1 MKKCAVIGSIN
12 MDMVVG
18 TPRFPQPGESIT
30 GNVFRTAPGGKGA
43 NQAVALARL
52 GAPVKMAGKVGR
64 DLFGEQY
71 LEHFRKN
78 GVDVS
83 AVEAQEGATTGL
95 ADILVSGEGENCIV
109 YIPGANGLCD
119 GAWLERALEQ
129 TADCDIVLMQL
140 ELPLDT
146 TISCIRRLREMGKT
160 ILLDPAPAVPLP
172 EEVLA
177 LADYVTPNETELRIL
192 TPSLPDSATMEER
205 VRRLIGD
212 SDRVVVHKRG
222 RDGAYICTRDG
233 IVHVPG
239 FAVKAVDTTA
249 AGDTFNAGLAAG
261 LAMGMALP
269 EAVRLANAAAA
280 LSVTAFGA
288 QDGMPSLE
296 RAKQLMEEQK

>member
-30 GNVFRTAPGGKGA
+30 GNVFRTVPGGKGA
-43 NQAVALARL
+43 NQAIALARL
-52 GAPVKMAGKVGR
+52 GAAVRMAGKVGR
-64 DLFGEQY
+64 DLFGGQY

-95 ADILVSGEGENCIV
+95 ADILVNAEGENCIV

-119 GAWLERALEQ
+119 GAWLERALKQVE
-129 TADCDIVLMQL
+129 DCEIVLLQL
-140 ELPLDT
+140 ELPMDT
-146 TISCIRRLREMGKT
+146 TLACIRRLREMGKT

-177 LADYVTPNETELRIL
+177 LVDYVTPNETELRIL
-192 TPSLPDSATMEER
+192 TPSLPESATMAAR
-205 VRRLIGD
+205 IRCLIGD
-212 SDRVVVHKRG
+212 SNRVVIHKRG
-222 RDGAYICTRDG
+222 GDGAYICTRDG
-233 IVHVPG
+233 ITHVPG
-239 FAVKAVDTTA
+239 FTVKAVDTTA
-249 AGDTFNAGLAAG
+249 AGDTFNAGFAAG
-261 LAMGMALP
+261 LAMDLALP

-288 QDGMPSLE
+288 QDGMPSME
-296 RAKQLMEEQK
+296 RTRQFMQEQE